1 MTKQVLFYKN
11 KFIFCKRQKSYSKR
25 IDSSRIKL
33 KMHQILKKMN
43 NNTFIFNDAY
53 IKNKKIFYQ
62 KVLTITFENVTIY
75 LVSLLDK
82 QTIKEE
88 ENEK

>member
-1 MTKQVLFYKN
+1 MTE
-11 KFIFCKRQKSYSKR
+11 
-25 IDSSRIKL
+25 
-33 KMHQILKKMN
+33 LKKL
-43 NNTFIFNDAY
+43 
-53 IKNKKIFYQ
+53 IKMIETMIILKIFYQ